1 MLWKMRAA
9 AGPREVRDMRYE
21 NGWIF
26 ADGRFVRGGF
36 SVENGRFAH
45 VLEDVPGPA
54 EDLDGALVIPGLV
67 DIHVHGCAGADFS
80 DGDYAGLV
88 RMARYLARR
97 GVTSFAP
104 ASMTLPYDAL
114 DKAFHAAARLRRE
127 GLADGA
133 RLVGIQME
141 GPFLSREKRGSQ
153 NPAYLRLPD
162 WDRFLRLYD
171 AAEGLLRIVDVAP
184 ELPGAAEFTRRASEK
199 CRVSVAHTAAGYDQA
214 AAVFDA
220 GATHLTHL
228 FNAMS
233 GIHHRH
239 PGPIGAAS
247 ERENVTAELICD
259 GIHVHPS
266 AVRMAFRLF
275 PGRICLISDALRCCG
290 MADGSYSLG
299 GQEILLSGG
308 VARLTGGAIAGSA
321 ANLYQC
327 MRRAVSFGIP
337 REQAV
342 WAATALPARVIGRE
356 SETGAI
362 ADGRAADFVICGG
375 ELEPRAVYLGGKR
388 LEQSPGPFAPSR

>member
-1 MLWKMRAA
+1 
-9 AGPREVRDMRYE
+9 MRYE

-114 DKAFHAAARLRRE
+114 DKAFHAAARLHRE

-133 RLVGIQME
+133 RLMGIQME

-153 NPAYLRLPD
+153 NSAYLRLPD

-184 ELPGAAEFTRRASEK
+184 ELPGAVEFTRRASEK

-321 ANLYQC
+321 ADLYQC

-375 ELEPRAVYLGGKR
+375 ELEPEAVYLGGKR
-388 LEQSPGPFAPSR
+388 LEQSVGPFAPSR

>member
-1 MLWKMRAA
+1 
-9 AGPREVRDMRYE
+9 MRYE

-88 RMARYLARR
+88 RMARYLARQ

-114 DKAFHAAARLRRE
+114 DRAFHAAARLRRE

-133 RLVGIQME
+133 RLMGIQME

-184 ELPGAAEFTRRASEK
+184 ELPGAVEFTRRASEK

-321 ANLYQC
+321 ADLYQC

-375 ELEPRAVYLGGKR
+375 ELEPEAVYLGGKR
-388 LEQSPGPFAPSR
+388 LEQSAGPFAPSL

>member
-1 MLWKMRAA
+1 
-9 AGPREVRDMRYE
+9 MRYE

-88 RMARYLARR
+88 RMARYLARQ

-133 RLVGIQME
+133 RLMGVQME

-184 ELPGAAEFTRRASEK
+184 ELPGAVEFTRHASGK

-321 ANLYQC
+321 ADLYQC

-375 ELEPRAVYLGGKR
+375 ELEPEAVYLGGKR
-388 LEQSPGPFAPSR
+388 LEQSAGPFAPSR

>member
-1 MLWKMRAA
+1 
-9 AGPREVRDMRYE
+9 MRYE

-88 RMARYLARR
+88 RMARHLARR

-133 RLVGIQME
+133 RLMGIQME

-184 ELPGAAEFTRRASEK
+184 ELPGAVEFTRRASEK

-308 VARLTGGAIAGSA
+308 VARLTGGTIAGSA
-321 ANLYQC
+321 ADLYQC

-362 ADGRAADFVICGG
+362 ADGRVADFVICGG
-375 ELEPRAVYLGGKR
+375 ELEPEAVYLGGKR
-388 LEQSPGPFAPSR
+388 LEQSVGPFAPSR

>member
-1 MLWKMRAA
+1 
-9 AGPREVRDMRYE
+9 MRYE

-88 RMARYLARR
+88 RMARHLARR

-114 DKAFHAAARLRRE
+114 DKAFHAAAQLRRE

-133 RLVGIQME
+133 RLMGIQME

-184 ELPGAAEFTRRASEK
+184 ELPGAVEFTRRASEK

-321 ANLYQC
+321 ADLYQC

-375 ELEPRAVYLGGKR
+375 ELEPEAVYLGGKR
-388 LEQSPGPFAPSR
+388 LEQSAGPFAPSR

>member
-1 MLWKMRAA
+1 
-9 AGPREVRDMRYE
+9 MRYE

-97 GVTSFAP
+97 GVASFAP

-133 RLVGIQME
+133 RLMGIQME

-184 ELPGAAEFTRRASEK
+184 ELPGAVEFTRRASEK

-321 ANLYQC
+321 ADLYQC

-375 ELEPRAVYLGGKR
+375 ELEPEAVYLGGKR
-388 LEQSPGPFAPSR
+388 LEQSAGPFAPSR

>member
-1 MLWKMRAA
+1 
-9 AGPREVRDMRYE
+9 MRYE

-36 SVENGRFAH
+36 SVENGRFVH

-133 RLVGIQME
+133 RLMGIQME

-162 WDRFLRLYD
+162 WNSFLRLYD

-184 ELPGAAEFTRRASEK
+184 ELPGAVEFTRRASEK

-321 ANLYQC
+321 ADLYQC

-375 ELEPRAVYLGGKR
+375 ELEPEAVYLGGKR
-388 LEQSPGPFAPSR
+388 LEQSAGPFAPSR

>member
-1 MLWKMRAA
+1 
-9 AGPREVRDMRYE
+9 MRYE

-133 RLVGIQME
+133 RLMGIQME

-184 ELPGAAEFTRRASEK
+184 ELPGAVEFTRRASEK

-308 VARLTGGAIAGSA
+308 VARLTGGTIAGSA
-321 ANLYQC
+321 ADLYQC

-375 ELEPRAVYLGGKR
+375 ELEPEAVYLGGKR
-388 LEQSPGPFAPSR
+388 LEQSVGPFAPSR

>member
-9 AGPREVRDMRYE
+9 AGPREVCDMRYE

-133 RLVGIQME
+133 RLMGIQME

-184 ELPGAAEFTRRASEK
+184 ELPGAVEFTRRASEK

-247 ERENVTAELICD
+247 ERENITAELICD

-321 ANLYQC
+321 ADLYQC

-375 ELEPRAVYLGGKR
+375 ELEPEAVYLGGKR
-388 LEQSPGPFAPSR
+388 LEQGVGPFAPNR

>member
-1 MLWKMRAA
+1 
-9 AGPREVRDMRYE
+9 MRYE

-114 DKAFHAAARLRRE
+114 DRAFHAAARLRRE

-133 RLVGIQME
+133 RLMGIQME

-184 ELPGAAEFTRRASEK
+184 ELPGAVEFTRRASEK

-321 ANLYQC
+321 ADLYQC
-327 MRRAVSFGIP
+327 MRRAVSFGVP

-375 ELEPRAVYLGGKR
+375 ELEPEAVYLGGKR
-388 LEQSPGPFAPSR
+388 LEQSAGPFAPSR

>member
-1 MLWKMRAA
+1 
-9 AGPREVRDMRYE
+9 MRYE

-133 RLVGIQME
+133 RLMGIQME

-184 ELPGAAEFTRRASEK
+184 ELPGAVEFTRRASEK

-321 ANLYQC
+321 ADLYQC

-375 ELEPRAVYLGGKR
+375 ELEPEAVYLGGKH
-388 LEQSPGPFAPSR
+388 LEQSAGPFAPSR

>member
-1 MLWKMRAA
+1 
-9 AGPREVRDMRYE
+9 MRYE

-45 VLEDVPGPA
+45 VLEDIPGPA

-88 RMARYLARR
+88 RMARHLARR

-133 RLVGIQME
+133 RLMGIQME

-184 ELPGAAEFTRRASEK
+184 ELPGAVEFTRRASEK

-321 ANLYQC
+321 ADLYQC

-375 ELEPRAVYLGGKR
+375 ELEPEAVYLGGKR
-388 LEQSPGPFAPSR
+388 LEQGVGPFAPNR

>member
-1 MLWKMRAA
+1 
-9 AGPREVRDMRYE
+9 MRYE

-88 RMARYLARR
+88 RMARHLARR

-133 RLVGIQME
+133 RLMGIQME

-184 ELPGAAEFTRRASEK
+184 ELPGAVEFTRRASEK

-299 GQEILLSGG
+299 GQEILLSGR
-308 VARLTGGAIAGSA
+308 VARLTGGTIAGSA
-321 ANLYQC
+321 ADLYQC

-375 ELEPRAVYLGGKR
+375 ELEPEAVYLGGKR
-388 LEQSPGPFAPSR
+388 LEQSVGPFAPSR

>member
-1 MLWKMRAA
+1 
-9 AGPREVRDMRYE
+9 MRYE

-36 SVENGRFAH
+36 SVENGRFVH

-133 RLVGIQME
+133 RLMGIQME

-184 ELPGAAEFTRRASEK
+184 ELPGAVEFTRRASEK

-321 ANLYQC
+321 ADLYQC

-375 ELEPRAVYLGGKR
+375 ELEPEAVYLGGKR
-388 LEQSPGPFAPSR
+388 LEQSAGPFAPSR

>member
-1 MLWKMRAA
+1 
-9 AGPREVRDMRYE
+9 MRYE

-88 RMARYLARR
+88 RMARYLARQ

-133 RLVGIQME
+133 RLMGVQME

-184 ELPGAAEFTRRASEK
+184 ELPGAVEFTRRASEK
-199 CRVSVAHTAAGYDQA
+199 CRVSVAHTAAEYDQA

-259 GIHVHPS
+259 GIHIHPS

-290 MADGSYSLG
+290 MADGTYSLG

-321 ANLYQC
+321 ADLYQC

-375 ELEPRAVYLGGKR
+375 ELEPEAVYLGGKR
-388 LEQSPGPFAPSR
+388 LEQSVGPFASSR

>member
-1 MLWKMRAA
+1 
-9 AGPREVRDMRYE
+9 MRYE

-80 DGDYAGLV
+80 NGDYAGLV

-114 DKAFHAAARLRRE
+114 DKAFRAAARLRRE

-133 RLVGIQME
+133 RLMGIQME

-184 ELPGAAEFTRRASEK
+184 ELPGAVEFTRRASEK

-321 ANLYQC
+321 ADLYQC

-375 ELEPRAVYLGGKR
+375 ELEPEAVYLGGKR
-388 LEQSPGPFAPSR
+388 LEQSVGPFVPSR

>member
-1 MLWKMRAA
+1 
-9 AGPREVRDMRYE
+9 MRYE

-45 VLEDVPGPA
+45 VLEDIPGPA

-88 RMARYLARR
+88 RMARHLARR

-104 ASMTLPYDAL
+104 ASMTLPYDTL

-133 RLVGIQME
+133 RLMGIQME

-184 ELPGAAEFTRRASEK
+184 ELPGAVEFTRRASEK

-233 GIHHRH
+233 DIHHRH

-247 ERENVTAELICD
+247 ERENVTADLICD

-321 ANLYQC
+321 ADLYQC

-375 ELEPRAVYLGGKR
+375 ELEPEAVYLGGKR
-388 LEQSPGPFAPSR
+388 LEQSVGPFAPSR

>member
-1 MLWKMRAA
+1 
-9 AGPREVRDMRYE
+9 MRYE

-88 RMARYLARR
+88 HMARYLARR

-114 DKAFHAAARLRRE
+114 DTAFRTAARLHRE

-290 MADGSYSLG
+290 MADGAYSLG
-299 GQEILLSGG
+299 GQDILLSGG

-321 ANLYQC
+321 ADLYQC

-375 ELEPRAVYLGGKR
+375 ELEPEAVYLGGKR
-388 LEQSPGPFAPSR
+388 LEQSAGPFAPSR

>member
-1 MLWKMRAA
+1 
-9 AGPREVRDMRYE
+9 MRYE

-133 RLVGIQME
+133 RLMGIQME

-184 ELPGAAEFTRRASEK
+184 ELPGAVEFTRRASEK

-275 PGRICLISDALRCCG
+275 SGRICLISDALRCCG

-321 ANLYQC
+321 ADLYQC

-375 ELEPRAVYLGGKR
+375 ELEPEAVYLGGKR
-388 LEQSPGPFAPSR
+388 LEQGVGPFAPNR

>member
-1 MLWKMRAA
+1 
-9 AGPREVRDMRYE
+9 MRYE

-88 RMARYLARR
+88 RMARYLVRR

-133 RLVGIQME
+133 RLMGIQME

-184 ELPGAAEFTRRASEK
+184 ELPGAVEFTRRASEK

-321 ANLYQC
+321 ADLYQC

-342 WAATALPARVIGRE
+342 WAATVLPARVIGRE

-375 ELEPRAVYLGGKR
+375 ELEPEAVYLGGKR
-388 LEQSPGPFAPSR
+388 LEQSAGPFAPSR

>member
-1 MLWKMRAA
+1 
-9 AGPREVRDMRYE
+9 MRYE

-67 DIHVHGCAGADFS
+67 DIHVHGCAGADFF

-88 RMARYLARR
+88 RMARHLARR

-133 RLVGIQME
+133 RLMGIQME

-184 ELPGAAEFTRRASEK
+184 ELPGAVEFTRRASEK

-321 ANLYQC
+321 ADLYQC

-375 ELEPRAVYLGGKR
+375 ELEPEAVYLGGKR
-388 LEQSPGPFAPSR
+388 LEQGAGPFAPSR

>member
-1 MLWKMRAA
+1 
-9 AGPREVRDMRYE
+9 MRYE

-45 VLEDVPGPA
+45 VLEDIPGPA

-114 DKAFHAAARLRRE
+114 DTAFRTAARLHRE

-133 RLVGIQME
+133 RLMGIQME

-153 NPAYLRLPD
+153 NPAYLRLPE
-162 WDRFLRLYD
+162 WDSFLRLYD

-184 ELPGAAEFTRRASEK
+184 ELPGAVEFTRRASEK

-321 ANLYQC
+321 ADLYQC

-375 ELEPRAVYLGGKR
+375 ELEPEAVYLGGKR
-388 LEQSPGPFAPSR
+388 LEQSVGPFAPSR

>member
-1 MLWKMRAA
+1 
-9 AGPREVRDMRYE
+9 MRYE

-88 RMARYLARR
+88 CMARHLARR

-133 RLVGIQME
+133 RLMGIQME

-184 ELPGAAEFTRRASEK
+184 ELPGAVEFTRRASEK

-308 VARLTGGAIAGSA
+308 VARLTGGTIAGSA
-321 ANLYQC
+321 ADLYQC

-375 ELEPRAVYLGGKR
+375 ELEPEAVYLGGKR
-388 LEQSPGPFAPSR
+388 LEQSVGPFAPSR

>member
-1 MLWKMRAA
+1 
-9 AGPREVRDMRYE
+9 MRYE

-88 RMARYLARR
+88 HMARYLARR

-114 DKAFHAAARLRRE
+114 DTAFRTAARLHRE

-133 RLVGIQME
+133 RLMGIQME

-153 NPAYLRLPD
+153 NPAYLRLPE
-162 WDRFLRLYD
+162 WDSFLQLYD

-290 MADGSYSLG
+290 MADGTYSLG

-321 ANLYQC
+321 ADLYQC

-375 ELEPRAVYLGGKR
+375 ELEPEAVYLGGKR
-388 LEQSPGPFAPSR
+388 LEQSVGPFAPSR

>member
-1 MLWKMRAA
+1 
-9 AGPREVRDMRYE
+9 MRYE

-26 ADGRFVRGGF
+26 ADGRFVRGVF

-45 VLEDVPGPA
+45 VLEDIPGPA

-88 RMARYLARR
+88 RMARHLARR

-133 RLVGIQME
+133 RLMGIQME

-162 WDRFLRLYD
+162 WDSFLRLYD

-184 ELPGAAEFTRRASEK
+184 ELPGAVEFTRRASEK

-321 ANLYQC
+321 ADLYQC

-375 ELEPRAVYLGGKR
+375 ELEPEAVYLGGKR
-388 LEQSPGPFAPSR
+388 LEQSAGPFAPNR

>member
-1 MLWKMRAA
+1 
-9 AGPREVRDMRYE
+9 MRYE

-88 RMARYLARR
+88 RMARYLARQ

-114 DKAFHAAARLRRE
+114 DRAFHAAARLRRE

-133 RLVGIQME
+133 RLMGIQME

-153 NPAYLRLPD
+153 NSAYLRLPD
-162 WDRFLRLYD
+162 WDRFLQLYD

-184 ELPGAAEFTRRASEK
+184 ELPGAVEFTRRASEK

-321 ANLYQC
+321 ADLYQC

-375 ELEPRAVYLGGKR
+375 ELEPEAVYLGGKR
-388 LEQSPGPFAPSR
+388 LEQSVGPFAPSR

>member
-1 MLWKMRAA
+1 
-9 AGPREVRDMRYE
+9 MRYE

-26 ADGRFVRGGF
+26 ADGRFARGGF

-133 RLVGIQME
+133 RLMGIQME

-184 ELPGAAEFTRRASEK
+184 ELPGAVEFTRRASEK

-247 ERENVTAELICD
+247 ERENVTTELICD

-299 GQEILLSGG
+299 GQEIVLSGG

-321 ANLYQC
+321 ADLYQC

-375 ELEPRAVYLGGKR
+375 ELEPEAVYLGGKR
-388 LEQSPGPFAPSR
+388 LEQSAGPFAPGR

>member
-1 MLWKMRAA
+1 
-9 AGPREVRDMRYE
+9 MRYE

-26 ADGRFVRGGF
+26 ADGRFARGGF

-133 RLVGIQME
+133 RLMGIQME

-275 PGRICLISDALRCCG
+275 PRRICLISDALRCCG

-321 ANLYQC
+321 ADLYQC

-375 ELEPRAVYLGGKR
+375 ELEPEAVYLGGKR
-388 LEQSPGPFAPSR
+388 LEQSAGPFAPGR

>member
-1 MLWKMRAA
+1 
-9 AGPREVRDMRYE
+9 MRYE

-26 ADGRFVRGGF
+26 ADGQFVRGGF

-133 RLVGIQME
+133 RLMGIQME

-184 ELPGAAEFTRRASEK
+184 ELPGAVEFTRRASEK

-214 AAVFDA
+214 AAAFDA

-299 GQEILLSGG
+299 GQEILLTGG

-321 ANLYQC
+321 ADLYQC

-356 SETGAI
+356 SETGVI

-375 ELEPRAVYLGGKR
+375 ELEPEAVYLGGKR
-388 LEQSPGPFAPSR
+388 LEQSVGTFAPSR

>member
-1 MLWKMRAA
+1 
-9 AGPREVRDMRYE
+9 MRYE

-104 ASMTLPYDAL
+104 ASMTLPYGAL

-133 RLVGIQME
+133 RLMGIQME

-184 ELPGAAEFTRRASEK
+184 ELPGAVEFTRRASEK

-321 ANLYQC
+321 ADLYQC

-375 ELEPRAVYLGGKR
+375 ELEPEAVYLGGKR
-388 LEQSPGPFAPSR
+388 LEQGVGPFAPSR

>member
-1 MLWKMRAA
+1 
-9 AGPREVRDMRYE
+9 MRYE

-36 SVENGRFAH
+36 SVENGRFAN
-45 VLEDVPGPA
+45 VLEDIPGPA

-88 RMARYLARR
+88 RMARHLARR

-133 RLVGIQME
+133 RLMGIQME

-184 ELPGAAEFTRRASEK
+184 ELPGAVEFTRRASEK

-321 ANLYQC
+321 ADLYQC

-375 ELEPRAVYLGGKR
+375 ELEPEAVYLGGKR
-388 LEQSPGPFAPSR
+388 LEQSAGPFAPSR

>member
-1 MLWKMRAA
+1 
-9 AGPREVRDMRYE
+9 MRYE

-26 ADGRFVRGGF
+26 ADGGFVRGGF

-133 RLVGIQME
+133 RLMGIQME

-184 ELPGAAEFTRRASEK
+184 ELPGAVEFTRRASEK

-321 ANLYQC
+321 VDLYQC

-362 ADGRAADFVICGG
+362 ADGRAADFAICGG
-375 ELEPRAVYLGGKR
+375 ELEPEAVYLGGKR
-388 LEQSPGPFAPSR
+388 LEQSAGPFAPSR

>member
-1 MLWKMRAA
+1 
-9 AGPREVRDMRYE
+9 MRYE

-114 DKAFHAAARLRRE
+114 DRAFHAAARLRRE

-133 RLVGIQME
+133 RLMGIQME

-184 ELPGAAEFTRRASEK
+184 ELPGTVEFTRRASEK

-321 ANLYQC
+321 ADLYQC

-375 ELEPRAVYLGGKR
+375 ELEPEAVYLGGKR
-388 LEQSPGPFAPSR
+388 LEQSVGPFAPSR

>member
-1 MLWKMRAA
+1 
-9 AGPREVRDMRYE
+9 MRYE

-45 VLEDVPGPA
+45 VLEDVPGPE

-133 RLVGIQME
+133 RLMGIQME

-184 ELPGAAEFTRRASEK
+184 ELPGAVEFTRRASEK
-199 CRVSVAHTAAGYDQA
+199 CRVSVAHTAAEYDQA

-321 ANLYQC
+321 ADLYQC

-375 ELEPRAVYLGGKR
+375 ELEPEAVYLGGKR
-388 LEQSPGPFAPSR
+388 LEQSAGPFAPGR

>member
-1 MLWKMRAA
+1 
-9 AGPREVRDMRYE
+9 MRYE

-133 RLVGIQME
+133 RLMGIQME

-184 ELPGAAEFTRRASEK
+184 ELPGAVEFTRRASEK

-321 ANLYQC
+321 ADLYQC
-327 MRRAVSFGIP
+327 MRRAVFFGIP

-375 ELEPRAVYLGGKR
+375 ELEPEAVYLGGKR
-388 LEQSPGPFAPSR
+388 LEQSAGPFAPSR

>member
-1 MLWKMRAA
+1 MRAA

-26 ADGRFVRGGF
+26 ADGRFARGGF

-133 RLVGIQME
+133 RLMGIQME

-184 ELPGAAEFTRRASEK
+184 ELPGAVEFTRRASEK

-321 ANLYQC
+321 ADLYQC

-375 ELEPRAVYLGGKR
+375 ELEPEAVYLGGKR
-388 LEQSPGPFAPSR
+388 LEQSVGPFAPSQ

>member
-1 MLWKMRAA
+1 
-9 AGPREVRDMRYE
+9 MRYE

-133 RLVGIQME
+133 RLMGVQME

-184 ELPGAAEFTRRASEK
+184 ELPGAVEFTRRASEK

-308 VARLTGGAIAGSA
+308 VARLTGGTIAGSA
-321 ANLYQC
+321 ADLYQC

-375 ELEPRAVYLGGKR
+375 ELEPEAVYLGGKR
-388 LEQSPGPFAPSR
+388 LEQSVGPFAPSR

>member
-1 MLWKMRAA
+1 MRAA

-88 RMARYLARR
+88 RMARHLARR

-133 RLVGIQME
+133 RLMGIQME

-184 ELPGAAEFTRRASEK
+184 ELPGAVEFTRRASEK

-308 VARLTGGAIAGSA
+308 VARLTGGTIAGSA
-321 ANLYQC
+321 ADLYQC

-375 ELEPRAVYLGGKR
+375 ELEPEAVYLGGKR
-388 LEQSPGPFAPSR
+388 LEQSVGPFAPSR

>member
-1 MLWKMRAA
+1 
-9 AGPREVRDMRYE
+9 MRYE

-45 VLEDVPGPA
+45 VLEDIPGPA

-88 RMARYLARR
+88 RMARHLARR

-133 RLVGIQME
+133 RLMGIQME

-184 ELPGAAEFTRRASEK
+184 ELPGAVEFTRRASEK

-308 VARLTGGAIAGSA
+308 VARLTGGTIAGSA
-321 ANLYQC
+321 ADLYQC

-337 REQAV
+337 WEQAV

-375 ELEPRAVYLGGKR
+375 ELEPEAVYLGGKR
-388 LEQSPGPFAPSR
+388 LEQSAGPFAPSL